1 MLIQADLKTTGMM
14 FSQLSEELEE
24 VEKEGR
30 EEKKVTSEVELEAAL
45 DLCIFVFF
53 TSFFQGWGEEKM
65 IREVEFEAE
74 LDAEVSN
81 WTSFPASLAV
91 STQTLGLFVPRSRTS
106 TPTFSLLQPN
116 HLWTY
121 SPTLA
126 QV

>member
-53 TSFFQGWGEEKM
+53 FTSFGIF
-65 IREVEFEAE
+65 
-74 LDAEVSN
+74 
-81 WTSFPASLAV
+81 
-91 STQTLGLFVPRSRTS
+91 SRDGGRRR
-106 TPTFSLLQPN
+106 
-116 HLWTY
+116 
-121 SPTLA
+121 
-126 QV
+126 

>member
-53 TSFFQGWGEEKM
+53 LHLLVFFPGMGGEEDDQ
-65 IREVEFEAE
+65 R
-74 LDAEVSN
+74 
-81 WTSFPASLAV
+81 
-91 STQTLGLFVPRSRTS
+91 G
-106 TPTFSLLQPN
+106 
-116 HLWTY
+116 
-121 SPTLA
+121 
-126 QV
+126 